1 MRVSGRLTSK
11 ITHQQ
16 RILQRHIFR
25 NRQPYC
31 VAIARRH
38 RHAFAFAVFHMLE
51 GKVNVALR
59 GHQLKAVADGKFVF
73 HRHRRQL
80 AVALAGKFADKLLA
94 FGNGVAVLVVLV
106 VIVGMAAQ
114 KAFGIATVSEVFQ
127 SIQQAGVE
135 RFACGSVVNGL
146 AVDLSGTGAVVM

>member
-1 MRVSGRLTSK
+1 M
-11 ITHQQ
+11 
-16 RILQRHIFR
+16 
-25 NRQPYC
+25 
-31 VAIARRH
+31 
-38 RHAFAFAVFHMLE
+38 
-51 GKVNVALR
+51 
-59 GHQLKAVADGKFVF
+59 
-73 HRHRRQL
+73 
-80 AVALAGKFADKLLA
+80 
-94 FGNGVAVLVVLV
+94 LVVLV